1 MKKYFLAFSI
11 SAMSLFAEQVSVS
24 LPDAINI
31 NHKLIKDLYL
41 KYEKMESEIL
51 DLKKSV
57 DVLKNEKS
65 SYLIKKDSEDSGNYF
80 VSYEALNI
88 RDTSNIKKSKI
99 VGQILFGEIV
109 SCKETNDYKDWC
121 KVDDSKYIYMK
132 GLSKIDNK
140 LILATKDTN
149 LFSGDSYKNIKGVVE
164 KGAILSSKGNIGK
177 KWYVLQNNLLI
188 KKTDVIETS
197 KGN

>member
-1 MKKYFLAFSI
+1 MLSLSFTFPKSAILIILA
-11 SAMSLFAEQVSVS
+11 
-24 LPDAINI
+24 
-31 NHKLIKDLYL
+31 
-41 KYEKMESEIL
+41 
-51 DLKKSV
+51 
-57 DVLKNEKS
+57 S
-65 SYLIKKDSEDSGNYF
+65 SYCFIK
-80 VSYEALNI
+80 
-88 RDTSNIKKSKI
+88 
-99 VGQILFGEIV
+99 ILFGEIV

-121 KVDDSKYIYMK
+121 KFDDSKYIYMK

-164 KGAILSSKGNIGK
+164 KGAILSSKGNIGN